1 MGASS
6 RQIEQVYQRRYSNFV
21 RAVTAVVRN
30 PEDATEVVQEGFA
43 QALARRHEF
52 RSEGPLEAWIWK
64 IVLRKAF
71 DRPGSTHAAVSLDER
86 PEIGLPDPERDPALA
101 AALRE
106 LPPRQRLIVYL
117 HYLADLPYPTVAEI
131 CAISEGTVAATLAQA
146 RAALARSLTEEH
158 QDVVRNAGRT
168 R

>member
-6 RQIEQVYQRRYSNFV
+6 RQIERVYRHRFSGFA
-21 RAVTAVVRN
+21 RAVTAVVKN
-30 PEDATEVVQEGFA
+30 PEDATDVVQEGFA
-43 QALARRHEF
+43 HALARRHEF
-52 RSEGPLEAWIWK
+52 RNEGPLEAWIWK

-71 DRPGSTHAAVSLDER
+71 DRSRSTHPAASLDEL
-86 PEIGLPDPERDPALA
+86 PEIGLTDPERDPALA

-106 LPPRQRLIVYL
+106 LPPRKRLIVYL
-117 HYLADLPYPTVAEI
+117 HYLADLPYSTVAEI
-131 CAISEGTVAATLAQA
+131 CGVSEGTVAATLAQA

-158 QDVVRNAGRT
+158 QDAVRNAGRT

>member
-6 RQIEQVYQRRYSNFV
+6 RQIERVYRHRFSGFA
-21 RAVTAVVRN
+21 RSVTAVVSN

-43 QALARRHEF
+43 HALAHRRDF

-71 DRPGSTHAAVSLDER
+71 DRLASTHPAASLDEL
-86 PEIGLPDPERDPALA
+86 PEIGLPDQARDPALA

-106 LPPRQRLIVYL
+106 LSPRKRLIVYL

-131 CAISEGTVAATLAQA
+131 CGISEGTVAATLAQA
-146 RAALARSLTEEH
+146 RAALAASLAEEH
-158 QDVVRNAGRT
+158 EDVARNAGR
-168 R
+168 RP

>member
-6 RQIEQVYQRRYSNFV
+6 RQIEQVYRGRFSGFV

-30 PEDATEVVQEGFA
+30 HEDATEVVQEGFA
-43 QALARRHEF
+43 HALARRDEF
-52 RSEGPLEAWIWK
+52 RSEGAREAWIWK
-64 IVLRKAF
+64 IVLRKGF
-71 DRPGSTHAAVSLDER
+71 DRLASTHRAASLEEL

-106 LPPRQRLIVYL
+106 LPPRKRLIVYL

-131 CAISEGTVAATLAQA
+131 CGISEGTVAATLAQA
-146 RAALARSLTEEH
+146 RAALAASLAEEH
-158 QDVVRNAGRT
+158 PDVVRNAGRT
-168 R
+168 P